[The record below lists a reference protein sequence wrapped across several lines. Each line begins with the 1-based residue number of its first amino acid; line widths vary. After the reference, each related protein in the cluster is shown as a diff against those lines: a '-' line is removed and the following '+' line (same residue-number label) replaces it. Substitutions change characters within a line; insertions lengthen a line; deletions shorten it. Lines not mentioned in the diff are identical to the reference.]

1 MAVSLILCSGFQGLF
16 RNCLAFLPSKGG
28 SEFPFFCVWA
38 RLGTHRF
45 TEAMHGA
52 LYRGLAYGK
61 IGSAS
66 GIPHPSLTLT
76 LFQGGQLPSSKHWEG
91 NELQSGSTNGQL
103 DESL

>member
-1 MAVSLILCSGFQGLF
+1 
-16 RNCLAFLPSKGG
+16 
-28 SEFPFFCVWA
+28 
-38 RLGTHRF
+38 
-45 TEAMHGA
+45 MHGA
-52 LYRGLAYGK
+52 LHPELAHGK

-91 NELQSGSTNGQL
+91 NEFESGSTNGQL